1 MEQRKYPYL
10 EIDPLNLRIS
20 PELVGTSL
28 EFELNSCRLQFK
40 LPSPSNPETLA
51 PRGGNDFGF
60 EASDNRIRVRG
71 WQLQEG
77 KSVPKEISV
86 ECATLIFSESPELER
101 YRHNEE
107 TNANCNQL
115 ANELKEIGEQATQL
129 WLRILRWKSGDA
141 LNGRV
146 ATGYFADSTGVVSI
160 PSINGK
166 PGCTSTQII
175 APIILYPNIVDER
188 AWRSAE
194 QSLQKG
200 DEPPLAFDLFA
211 DAVYLGSLGD
221 YRRAYLELAMAAEV
235 HMRTRN
241 ESGLSNNLNPYVQK
255 EIRGLSYR
263 KHLELFFKQLNQSA
277 KDALTGHTNTKK
289 ILINLL
295 EDRNTIVHHGDYTR
309 SVTTDKEVV
318 FSQPQFSTY
327 EDAVKRLLEH

>member
-1 MEQRKYPYL
+1 MIDEQHKYPYL

-20 PELVGTSL
+20 PELVGASL

-60 EASDNRIRVRG
+60 EASDNGIRVRG

-86 ECATLIFSESPELER
+86 GCATLIFSESPELER
-101 YRHNEE
+101 CRHNEE
-107 TNANCNQL
+107 ANPNCNQL

-146 ATGYFADSTGVVSI
+146 ATGYFAGSTGVVSI

-175 APIILYPNIVDER
+175 APIILYPNIVNER

-235 HMRTRN
+235 HVRTRI
-241 ESGLSNNLNPYVQK
+241 EEGLPDDLNLNMREEVRRMDY
-255 EIRGLSYR
+255 YR
-263 KHLELFFKQLNQSA
+263 LLNKVFLRQPNNE
-277 KDALTGHTNTKK
+277 ALTGNGGVRKA
-289 ILINLL
+289 LNDLL
-295 EDRNTIVHHGDYTR
+295 EDRNTIAHHGVHKG
-309 SVTTDKEVV
+309 SSTTDKEVV
-318 FSQPQFSTY
+318 LSQKQFSTY
-327 EDAVKRLLEH
+327 QNAVKRLLEH